1 MRLNLFKM
9 QIKLNEGCKLFILSD
24 KGIEEI
30 DIEKVEVKFN
40 QGKPEYNLIGSE
52 KKYLIVQSLNKKF
65 ASKKLLEILIKNKNQ
80 KK

>member
-9 QIKLNEGCKLFILSD
+9 QIKLNEGCKFFILSD

-30 DIEKVEVKFN
+30 EIEKVEVKFKE
-40 QGKPEYNLIGSE
+40 GKPEYNLKGSE

-65 ASKKLLEILIKNKNQ
+65 ASKKLLEILIKNK
-80 KK
+80 KSKE